1 MEAKS
6 LYSRGQT
13 GLLERI
19 GSDTRT
25 HACHADRRQA
35 HTAQRSAPAPGGID
49 RQLTEADLEAGA
61 QLLLLLRLWLRLWL

>member
-1 MEAKS
+1 MI
-6 LYSRGQT
+6 
-13 GLLERI
+13 ERI